1 LKLLARAEK
10 TARLR
15 RDFVLLFLQAAS
27 MYPRRCIVLAHFL
40 TIAALWLPSTRSQ
53 AADQASLSDLID
65 KIDPSIVR
73 IDVTAGAEKGVGSGY
88 VVDADGL
95 IATNYHVIAGAAEA
109 TAVFKN
115 GENAKVLGTLFWDDK
130 RDIAILKI
138 DKSSLAALPLAA
150 APPRKGESVVA
161 FGAPVG
167 LSFSASEGIVSAVR
181 EGKEL
186 GDDEKDARPGTWIQ
200 TTAPISPG
208 NSGGPLV
215 NRDGQVVAMNTMQLV
230 IGQNLNFAISSVDVA
245 AALKAAQGKKLV
257 ALADGAAK
265 AKPPRPPRSKNEMK
279 PEEIPS
285 TSIEAFINAGQK
297 SFSTGL
303 GDARKR
309 LAEANEKLA
318 AIKKASTRNTLA
330 AEAKAQGADY
340 ATTIIQGRTVY
351 LFADTATKDKVAGEQ
366 ESVVAKVSDMV
377 KKLADPKEGMLNYL
391 KSAGPKLTPN
401 AVGDVGCVSDL
412 TVLLISDEDEF
423 RSVVE
428 RAPVTVRGI
437 GTSSL
442 ATGSKLDGRV
452 MYVAG
457 TETVAMNR
465 GSGDRIKVFVLREV
479 PDEMLAQR
487 LSPSGSTAGK
497 NSSATTAKAD
507 AKSTVDAVAEKT
519 AARGNSSGL
528 SPVKTTDAIKADEF
542 RTWVDKTGRYKK
554 EAQFVGREDDKVVLK
569 GRDGAVLRIPA
580 ASLSEQDQEFLKNL
594 LATAK

>member
-1 LKLLARAEK
+1 MSSR
-10 TARLR
+10 RLI
-15 RDFVLLFLQAAS
+15 S
-27 MYPRRCIVLAHFL
+27 LAHFL
-40 TIAALWLPSTRSQ
+40 TIGVICWQGTRLQ

-73 IDVTAGAEKGVGSGY
+73 IDVTAAAEKGVGSGY

-95 IATNYHVIAGAAEA
+95 VATNYHVIAGASEA

-115 GENAKVLGTLFWDDK
+115 GEKIKVLGTLLWDAK

-138 DKSSLAALPLAA
+138 DKGSLTALPLADA
-150 APPRKGESVVA
+150 LPRKGESVVA

-181 EGKEL
+181 EGQEL

-215 NRDGQVVAMNTMQLV
+215 NRDGKVVAMNTMQLV
-230 IGQNLNFAISSVDVA
+230 IGQNLNFAICSVDVA

-265 AKPPRPPRSKNEMK
+265 AKPPRPPRSKDEMK

-285 TSIEAFINAGQK
+285 TSIEAFISAGQK
-297 SFSTGL
+297 GFSTGL

-309 LAEANEKLA
+309 MSEANEKLT

-351 LFADTATKDKVAGEQ
+351 LFADSATKDKVAGEQ
-366 ESVVAKVSDMV
+366 EAVVVKASEMV

-401 AVGDVGCVSDL
+401 AVGDVGCVTDL

-465 GSGDRIKVFVLREV
+465 GSGDRLKVFVLREV
-479 PDEMLAQR
+479 PDELLVQR
-487 LSPSGSTAGK
+487 LAPSGSTVTVSGK
-497 NSSATTAKAD
+497 SGSATAAKAD
-507 AKSTVDAVAEKT
+507 AKSAVDSVAEKT
-519 AARGNSSGL
+519 AASGNSAGL
-528 SPVKTTDAIKADEF
+528 SPVKAADAVKADEF
-542 RTWVDKTGRYKK
+542 RTWVDKTGQYKK
-554 EAQFVGREDDKVVLK
+554 EAQLVGREDDKVVLK
-569 GRDGAVLRIPA
+569 GRDGTVLKIPA
-580 ASLSEQDQEFLKNL
+580 ASLSLQDQEFLKNL
-594 LATAK
+594 PAAGK

>member
-1 LKLLARAEK
+1 MASQRLIRLAGYLAIG
-10 TARLR
+10 AYC
-15 RDFVLLFLQAAS
+15 LQAAD
-27 MYPRRCIVLAHFL
+27 IL
-40 TIAALWLPSTRSQ
+40 
-53 AADQASLSDLID
+53 AADPGNLSDLID

-88 VVDADGL
+88 VVDAEGL
-95 IATNYHVIAGAAEA
+95 VATNYHVIAGGAEA

-115 GENAKVLGTLFWDDK
+115 GEKAKVLGTLTWDDK

-138 DKSSLAALPLAA
+138 DKSSLTALPLAA
-150 APPRKGESVVA
+150 ALPRKGESVVA

-167 LSFSASEGIVSAVR
+167 LSFSASEGIVSAIR

-215 NRDGQVVAMNTMQLV
+215 NRDGQVVAMNTMQLA

-245 AALKAAQGKKLV
+245 ATLKVARGKKLV
-257 ALADGAAK
+257 ALTDGAAK
-265 AKPPRPPRSKNEMK
+265 AKPPRPPRSKGDMK

-285 TSIEAFINAGQK
+285 PSIEAFINAGQK
-297 SFSTGL
+297 GFSTGL

-309 LAEANEKLA
+309 LSEANVKLA
-318 AIKKASTRNTLA
+318 AIKKASTTNTLA
-330 AEAKAQGADY
+330 AEAKSKGADY

-351 LFADTATKDKVAGEQ
+351 LFADSATKDKVAAEQ
-366 ESVVAKVSDMV
+366 EAVVNKASELV

-401 AVGDVGCVSDL
+401 AVGDVGCVVEL
-412 TVLLISDEDEF
+412 PVILISDEDEF
-423 RSVVE
+423 RSYVE

-437 GTSSL
+437 QTGNL
-442 ATGSKLDGRV
+442 ATGSKVEGSV

-457 TETVAMNR
+457 TETVAMSR
-465 GSGDRIKVFVLREV
+465 SSGDRVKVFVLREV

-487 LSPSGSTAGK
+487 LAPSGSSVTAAGK
-497 NSSATTAKAD
+497 GAPATTAKAD
-507 AKSTVDAVAEKT
+507 AGKSAVDTVAERT
-519 AARGNSSGL
+519 AASGSGPSA
-528 SPVKTTDAIKADEF
+528 SPIKVADPVKADEF
-542 RTWVDKTGRYKK
+542 RTWVDKTGKFKK
-554 EAQFVGREDDKVVLK
+554 EAQFVGKEDDKVVLK
-569 GRDGAVLRIPA
+569 GRDGAVMKIPTA
-580 ASLSEQDQEFLKNL
+580 ALSEQDQEFLKSL
-594 LATAK
+594 PAAAK